1 MSVVAARELEEDA
14 RKYAGEA
21 IRLDSQGAHGMAI
34 QSYQKAISTLIK
46 LVRLYPDY
54 KLNRH
59 YMDKASI
66 YQERVKAIQQ
76 AHGLVPQDAP
86 QEGSANFSIMGPS
99 GSGRSSG
106 RAEADA
112 PASALLSTG
121 GERGNGNG
129 NGAALKGPQMV
140 PQLKASFNELVIRE
154 KPNVK
159 WDDVIGLEDAK
170 RAIRES
176 IVFPFERPDLFPLG
190 WPRGILLYGPPGCYD
205 EQTEILTKKGWK
217 KYTEVADDEVVA
229 TLNPDTKELE
239 YHPIERKI
247 QYHYDGKMYR
257 LDSTQVSLMVTPDHN
272 LWVGKKVDQ
281 GKVKYGFAR
290 PSEVYG
296 KHNKATYPYY
306 KKDAIWHGV
315 EREYIVLPQRETG
328 SGPKHQEIRIPMSEW
343 APFFG
348 LWLAEGYTAFR
359 EGNYHVGIRNL
370 DQTILQF
377 AYESFKK
384 WGLNPHYSSDGRV
397 TVLSKQLYELLR
409 PIGDKYTKFIPDEI
423 KDLPPSLLRNILE
436 YYAKGDGTHE
446 VEDAE
451 VGSTRVRCQTSSP
464 RLRDDLMEISLK
476 AGLECNY
483 AVHVEPGSTA
493 VIIENDGQE
502 RTITRTATNYRL
514 SILYRRGETRV
525 GKPNIENWEDY
536 SGTVWCVTV
545 QNHIVYVRRNGKAV
559 WCGNCGKTMLAA
571 ATAAEIQGY
580 FISID
585 AASIMSKWLGEAEK
599 NVSKLFTEARK
610 LLDKGDPVIIFID
623 ELDSILGSRT
633 NEVGGET
640 RVRNQFLKEIDGIQD
655 KGNDVHLYTVGA
667 TNKPWSLDWPFLR
680 RFQKRIYIPLPNFD
694 GRMSMFKNYTAP
706 INVDP
711 GISLEDLSRISEGY
725 SGSDIRDICQG
736 GQLRVVRELFET
748 GKALDKSVQPR
759 PIVTTDFKEIM
770 KSRKPSVSPDMLRA
784 YSNWAEQYK
793 AL

>member
-86 QEGSANFSIMGPS
+86 QETPNFSIIGPS
-99 GSGRSSG
+99 GNGSRSARADNEVPSPAPHAASGV
-106 RAEADA
+106 RA
-112 PASALLSTG
+112 
-121 GERGNGNG
+121 NGNG
-129 NGAALKGPQMV
+129 NGSASAGPQMV
-140 PQLKASFNELVIRE
+140 PQLKASFSELVIRE

-159 WDDVIGLEDAK
+159 WDDVIGLDDAK

-190 WPRGILLYGPPGCYD
+190 WPRGILLYGPPG
-205 EQTEILTKKGWK
+205 
-217 KYTEVADDEVVA
+217 
-229 TLNPDTKELE
+229 
-239 YHPIERKI
+239 
-247 QYHYDGKMYR
+247 
-257 LDSTQVSLMVTPDHN
+257 
-272 LWVGKKVDQ
+272 
-281 GKVKYGFAR
+281 
-290 PSEVYG
+290 
-296 KHNKATYPYY
+296 
-306 KKDAIWHGV
+306 
-315 EREYIVLPQRETG
+315 
-328 SGPKHQEIRIPMSEW
+328 
-343 APFFG
+343 
-348 LWLAEGYTAFR
+348 
-359 EGNYHVGIRNL
+359 
-370 DQTILQF
+370 
-377 AYESFKK
+377 
-384 WGLNPHYSSDGRV
+384 
-397 TVLSKQLYELLR
+397 
-409 PIGDKYTKFIPDEI
+409 
-423 KDLPPSLLRNILE
+423 
-436 YYAKGDGTHE
+436 
-446 VEDAE
+446 
-451 VGSTRVRCQTSSP
+451 
-464 RLRDDLMEISLK
+464 
-476 AGLECNY
+476 
-483 AVHVEPGSTA
+483 
-493 VIIENDGQE
+493 
-502 RTITRTATNYRL
+502 
-514 SILYRRGETRV
+514 
-525 GKPNIENWEDY
+525 
-536 SGTVWCVTV
+536 
-545 QNHIVYVRRNGKAV
+545 
-559 WCGNCGKTMLAA
+559 CGKTMLAA

-623 ELDSILGSRT
+623 ELDSILGNRT

-640 RVRNQFLKEIDGIQD
+640 RVRNQFLKEMDGIQD

-706 INVDP
+706 INVDQ
-711 GISLEDLSRISEGY
+711 GISLEDLSRVSEGY

-748 GKALDKSVQPR
+748 GRALDKSVQPR
-759 PIVTTDFKEIM
+759 PIVMGDFKEIM
-770 KSRKPSVSPDMLRA
+770 KSRKPSVSPEMLRA

>member
-59 YMDKASI
+59 YMDRASI

-86 QEGSANFSIMGPS
+86 QESASFSVMGPS
-99 GSGRSSG
+99 GAASAQ
-106 RAEADA
+106 RAESEGGA
-112 PASALLSTG
+112 PSTASG
-121 GERGNGNG
+121 GPDRGNGAPP
-129 NGAALKGPQMV
+129 GAKGPQMV
-140 PQLKASFNELVIRE
+140 PQLKASFNELVVRE

-159 WDDVIGLEDAK
+159 WDDVIGLDDAK

-176 IVFPFERPDLFPLG
+176 IVFPYERPDLFPLG

-217 KYTEVADDEVVA
+217 KFTELSDDEVVA
-229 TLNPDTKELE
+229 TLNPNTNELE
-239 YHPIERKI
+239 YHRIERKI
-247 QYHYDGKMYR
+247 QYHYDGKMYH
-257 LDSTQVSLMVTPDHN
+257 LESTQVSLMVTPDHN
-272 LWVGKKVDQ
+272 LWVGKKAGQ

-290 PSEVYG
+290 PDDVYG
-296 KHNKATYPYY
+296 RHDKETFPYY

-315 EREYIVLPQRETG
+315 QTGFVILPRRESG
-328 SGPKHQEIRIPMSEW
+328 SGPMHQEIKIPMPEW
-343 APFFG
+343 VRFFG

-359 EGNYHVGIRNL
+359 EGDYHVGIRNL
-370 DQTILQF
+370 DKNLLQF
-377 AYESFKK
+377 AYDSFKR
-384 WGLNPHYSSDGRV
+384 WGLNPRYSSDGGV
-397 TVLSKQLYELLR
+397 TVLNEQLYNLLR
-409 PIGDKYTKFIPDEI
+409 PIGDKYSKHIPDEI
-423 KDLPPSLLRNILE
+423 KDLPPPLLREILE
-436 YYAKGDGTHE
+436 YYARGDGTHE
-446 VEDAE
+446 VDDAE

-483 AVHVEPGSTA
+483 VVHVEPGSTA
-493 VIIENDGQE
+493 VIVGPDGLQ

-514 SILYRRGETRV
+514 SILYRGGETRV
-525 GKPNIENWEDY
+525 DKPRVEAWEDY

-545 QNHIVYVRRNGKAV
+545 QNHVIYVRRNGKAM

-571 ATAAEIQGY
+571 ATAAEIDGY

-623 ELDSILGSRT
+623 ELDSILGSRS

-640 RVRNQFLKEIDGIQD
+640 RVRNQFLKEMDGIQD
-655 KGNDVHLYTVGA
+655 KGNEVHLYTVGA

-680 RFQKRIYIPLPNFD
+680 RFQKRIYIPLPNFE

-711 GISLEDLSRISEGY
+711 GIGLEDLSKISEGY

-736 GQLRVVRELFET
+736 SQLRVVRELFET
-748 GKALDKSVQPR
+748 GNALDKTVQPR
-759 PIVTTDFKEIM
+759 PIAMTDFKETM
-770 KSRKPSVSPDMLRA
+770 KARKPSVSPEMLRA
-784 YSNWAEQYK
+784 YANWAEQFK

>member
-1 MSVVAARELEEDA
+1 MSIVAARELEEDA

-59 YMDKASI
+59 YMDKAAI

-86 QEGSANFSIMGPS
+86 QESSSFSVIAPS
-99 GSGRSSG
+99 G
-106 RAEADA
+106 
-112 PASALLSTG
+112 
-121 GERGNGNG
+121 GNGNG
-129 NGAALKGPQMV
+129 NGSARPEPESPAGTVLAGPGERAGGNGSGGKGPQMV
-140 PQLKASFNELVIRE
+140 PQLKASFNELVVRE

-159 WDDVIGLEDAK
+159 WDDVIGLDDAK

-190 WPRGILLYGPPGCYD
+190 WPRGILLYGPPGC
-205 EQTEILTKKGWK
+205 
-217 KYTEVADDEVVA
+217 
-229 TLNPDTKELE
+229 
-239 YHPIERKI
+239 
-247 QYHYDGKMYR
+247 
-257 LDSTQVSLMVTPDHN
+257 
-272 LWVGKKVDQ
+272 
-281 GKVKYGFAR
+281 
-290 PSEVYG
+290 
-296 KHNKATYPYY
+296 
-306 KKDAIWHGV
+306 
-315 EREYIVLPQRETG
+315 
-328 SGPKHQEIRIPMSEW
+328 
-343 APFFG
+343 
-348 LWLAEGYTAFR
+348 
-359 EGNYHVGIRNL
+359 
-370 DQTILQF
+370 
-377 AYESFKK
+377 
-384 WGLNPHYSSDGRV
+384 
-397 TVLSKQLYELLR
+397 
-409 PIGDKYTKFIPDEI
+409 
-423 KDLPPSLLRNILE
+423 
-436 YYAKGDGTHE
+436 
-446 VEDAE
+446 
-451 VGSTRVRCQTSSP
+451 
-464 RLRDDLMEISLK
+464 
-476 AGLECNY
+476 
-483 AVHVEPGSTA
+483 
-493 VIIENDGQE
+493 
-502 RTITRTATNYRL
+502 
-514 SILYRRGETRV
+514 
-525 GKPNIENWEDY
+525 
-536 SGTVWCVTV
+536 
-545 QNHIVYVRRNGKAV
+545 
-559 WCGNCGKTMLAA
+559 GKTMLAA
-571 ATAAEIQGY
+571 ATAAEIDGY

-640 RVRNQFLKEIDGIQD
+640 RVRNQFLKEMDGIQD

-706 INVDP
+706 INVDQ

-736 GQLRVVRELFET
+736 GQLRVVRELFDT

-759 PIVTTDFKEIM
+759 PIVMTDFKEIM
-770 KSRKPSVSPDMLRA
+770 KSRKPSVSPEMLRA
-784 YSNWAEQYK
+784 YANWAEQYK

>member
-76 AHGLVPQDAP
+76 AHGLVPQDTP
-86 QEGSANFSIMGPS
+86 QEGASFSIMGPS
-99 GSGRSSG
+99 GSGN
-106 RAEADA
+106 
-112 PASALLSTG
+112 
-121 GERGNGNG
+121 GNGNG
-129 NGAALKGPQMV
+129 NGGARAGSEAPTPAMLAANNDRGNGNGSSAKGPQMV
-140 PQLKASFNELVIRE
+140 PQLKASFSELVIRE

-159 WDDVIGLEDAK
+159 WDDVIGLDDAK

-190 WPRGILLYGPPGCYD
+190 WARGILLYGPPG
-205 EQTEILTKKGWK
+205 
-217 KYTEVADDEVVA
+217 
-229 TLNPDTKELE
+229 
-239 YHPIERKI
+239 
-247 QYHYDGKMYR
+247 
-257 LDSTQVSLMVTPDHN
+257 
-272 LWVGKKVDQ
+272 
-281 GKVKYGFAR
+281 
-290 PSEVYG
+290 
-296 KHNKATYPYY
+296 
-306 KKDAIWHGV
+306 
-315 EREYIVLPQRETG
+315 
-328 SGPKHQEIRIPMSEW
+328 
-343 APFFG
+343 
-348 LWLAEGYTAFR
+348 
-359 EGNYHVGIRNL
+359 
-370 DQTILQF
+370 
-377 AYESFKK
+377 
-384 WGLNPHYSSDGRV
+384 
-397 TVLSKQLYELLR
+397 
-409 PIGDKYTKFIPDEI
+409 
-423 KDLPPSLLRNILE
+423 
-436 YYAKGDGTHE
+436 
-446 VEDAE
+446 
-451 VGSTRVRCQTSSP
+451 
-464 RLRDDLMEISLK
+464 
-476 AGLECNY
+476 
-483 AVHVEPGSTA
+483 
-493 VIIENDGQE
+493 
-502 RTITRTATNYRL
+502 
-514 SILYRRGETRV
+514 
-525 GKPNIENWEDY
+525 
-536 SGTVWCVTV
+536 
-545 QNHIVYVRRNGKAV
+545 
-559 WCGNCGKTMLAA
+559 CGKTMLAA

-640 RVRNQFLKEIDGIQD
+640 RVRNQFLKEMDGIQD

-706 INVDP
+706 INVDA
-711 GISLEDLSRISEGY
+711 GISLGDLSKISEGY

-759 PIVTTDFKEIM
+759 PIVMTDFKEIM

-784 YSNWAEQYK
+784 YANWAEQYK

>member
-59 YMDKASI
+59 YMDKAGI

-86 QEGSANFSIMGPS
+86 QESSNFSIIGPS
-99 GSGRSSG
+99 G
-106 RAEADA
+106 
-112 PASALLSTG
+112 
-121 GERGNGNG
+121 GNGNG
-129 NGAALKGPQMV
+129 SARPEPESPTGTVPAGHGERPNGNANGAGKGPQMV

-159 WDDVIGLEDAK
+159 WDDVIGLDDAK

-190 WPRGILLYGPPGCYD
+190 WARGILLYGPPG
-205 EQTEILTKKGWK
+205 
-217 KYTEVADDEVVA
+217 
-229 TLNPDTKELE
+229 
-239 YHPIERKI
+239 
-247 QYHYDGKMYR
+247 
-257 LDSTQVSLMVTPDHN
+257 
-272 LWVGKKVDQ
+272 
-281 GKVKYGFAR
+281 
-290 PSEVYG
+290 
-296 KHNKATYPYY
+296 
-306 KKDAIWHGV
+306 
-315 EREYIVLPQRETG
+315 
-328 SGPKHQEIRIPMSEW
+328 
-343 APFFG
+343 
-348 LWLAEGYTAFR
+348 
-359 EGNYHVGIRNL
+359 
-370 DQTILQF
+370 
-377 AYESFKK
+377 
-384 WGLNPHYSSDGRV
+384 
-397 TVLSKQLYELLR
+397 
-409 PIGDKYTKFIPDEI
+409 
-423 KDLPPSLLRNILE
+423 
-436 YYAKGDGTHE
+436 
-446 VEDAE
+446 
-451 VGSTRVRCQTSSP
+451 
-464 RLRDDLMEISLK
+464 
-476 AGLECNY
+476 
-483 AVHVEPGSTA
+483 
-493 VIIENDGQE
+493 
-502 RTITRTATNYRL
+502 
-514 SILYRRGETRV
+514 
-525 GKPNIENWEDY
+525 
-536 SGTVWCVTV
+536 
-545 QNHIVYVRRNGKAV
+545 
-559 WCGNCGKTMLAA
+559 CGKTMLAA
-571 ATAAEIQGY
+571 ATAAEIDGY

-610 LLDKGDPVIIFID
+610 LLDKGSPVIIFID

-640 RVRNQFLKEIDGIQD
+640 RVRNQFLKEMDGIQD

-706 INVDP
+706 INVDQ

-736 GQLRVVRELFET
+736 GQLRVVRELFDT

-759 PIVTTDFKEIM
+759 PIVMTDFKEIM

-784 YSNWAEQYK
+784 YANWAEQYK

>member
-54 KLNRH
+54 KLNGN

-86 QEGSANFSIMGPS
+86 HEGSNFSIMGPS
-99 GSGRSSG
+99 GGGNGGNGGARS
-106 RAEADA
+106 EAA
-112 PASALLSTG
+112 TSSSTVLAG
-121 GERGNGNG
+121 GNGNG
-129 NGAALKGPQMV
+129 NGSGSAPKGPQMV

-159 WDDVIGLEDAK
+159 WDDVIGLDDAK

-190 WPRGILLYGPPGCYD
+190 WARGILLYGPPG
-205 EQTEILTKKGWK
+205 
-217 KYTEVADDEVVA
+217 
-229 TLNPDTKELE
+229 
-239 YHPIERKI
+239 
-247 QYHYDGKMYR
+247 
-257 LDSTQVSLMVTPDHN
+257 
-272 LWVGKKVDQ
+272 
-281 GKVKYGFAR
+281 
-290 PSEVYG
+290 
-296 KHNKATYPYY
+296 
-306 KKDAIWHGV
+306 
-315 EREYIVLPQRETG
+315 
-328 SGPKHQEIRIPMSEW
+328 
-343 APFFG
+343 
-348 LWLAEGYTAFR
+348 
-359 EGNYHVGIRNL
+359 
-370 DQTILQF
+370 
-377 AYESFKK
+377 
-384 WGLNPHYSSDGRV
+384 
-397 TVLSKQLYELLR
+397 
-409 PIGDKYTKFIPDEI
+409 
-423 KDLPPSLLRNILE
+423 
-436 YYAKGDGTHE
+436 
-446 VEDAE
+446 
-451 VGSTRVRCQTSSP
+451 
-464 RLRDDLMEISLK
+464 
-476 AGLECNY
+476 
-483 AVHVEPGSTA
+483 
-493 VIIENDGQE
+493 
-502 RTITRTATNYRL
+502 
-514 SILYRRGETRV
+514 
-525 GKPNIENWEDY
+525 
-536 SGTVWCVTV
+536 
-545 QNHIVYVRRNGKAV
+545 
-559 WCGNCGKTMLAA
+559 CGKTMLAA

-640 RVRNQFLKEIDGIQD
+640 RVRNQFLKEMDGIQD

-694 GRMSMFKNYTAP
+694 GRMSMFKSYTAP

-711 GISLEDLSRISEGY
+711 GISLEDLSRVSEGY

-748 GKALDKSVQPR
+748 GKALDKSAMPR
-759 PIVTTDFKEIM
+759 PIVMGDFKEIM
-770 KSRKPSVSPDMLRA
+770 KSRRPSVSPEMLRA
-784 YSNWAEQYK
+784 YSNWTEQYK